1 MSNPAEVTISN
12 GSAVVVNPGSVY
24 AEPIIQ
30 VYGSGDATL
39 IVNDSFVELEGIED
53 GIILNSIIQEAYQGE
68 TLLNEKME
76 GEFPVLKPG
85 NNLVCWSGDIT
96 RVVIEPN
103 WRYL

>member
-1 MSNPAEVTISN
+1 
-12 GSAVVVNPGSVY
+12 
-24 AEPIIQ
+24 PIIH

-39 IVNDSFVELEGIED
+39 IINDTFVELEGIED
-53 GIILNSIIQEAYQGE
+53 SITLNSVIQEAYQGE

-85 NNLVCWSGDIT
+85 NNLISYTGDVSRI
-96 RVVIEPN
+96 VIAPN